1 MPMALLLLQIANTVL
16 AAATLW
22 IHFRAPFLWDDQG
35 IVYSSCAGALSA
47 CFTALAI
54 GVGLLARDEA
64 KWGSTLLNLAL
75 TLAFAGLQGFFLFSA
90 GRDLGLLYLIKAR
103 LGGG

>member
-1 MPMALLLLQIANTVL
+1 MALLLLQIANAAL

-22 IHFRAPFLWDDQG
+22 IHYRAPFLWDDQA
-35 IVYSSCAGALSA
+35 IVYSTCAGALSA
-47 CFTALAI
+47 SVTALALGI
-54 GVGLLARDEA
+54 ALLAREEA

-90 GRDLGLLYLIKAR
+90 GRDMGLLRIIKAR